1 LPGIDLATVKDI
13 VRHAHA
19 AAKSGTL
26 GYAIV
31 TAAKD
36 AGPRAV
42 DLKARP

>member
-1 LPGIDLATVKDI
+1 MVKDI
-13 VRHAHA
+13 VRQALT

-36 AGPRAV
+36 S
-42 DLKARP
+42 